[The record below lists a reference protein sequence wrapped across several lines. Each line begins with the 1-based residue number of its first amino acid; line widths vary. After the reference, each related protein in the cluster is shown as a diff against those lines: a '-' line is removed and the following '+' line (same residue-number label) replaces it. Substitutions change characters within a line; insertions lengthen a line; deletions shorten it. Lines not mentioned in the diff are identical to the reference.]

1 MRNKPVSALLLLTV
15 ALICVPPAFPK
26 GPVDKIVIK
35 GGGLAQAIEVKDR
48 ATLKSFDPW
57 GGQFIDWSKGPVA
70 APRDIATSYEVYFYM
85 FWLPTDREM
94 TLKYVIRYVPGSG
107 DAPGYVYLPGRG
119 EKWYSTNMGT
129 IMRGD
134 NDGRWHLATGAWS
147 VLVQRLVTAR
157 GTSSDS

>member
-1 MRNKPVSALLLLTV
+1 MRNRLVPALLLL
-15 ALICVPPAFPK
+15 AMAFICAPLAFPK

-48 ATLKSFDPW
+48 ATLKGFDPW
-57 GGQFIDWSKGPVA
+57 SGQVIDWSKDTVSEPH
-70 APRDIATSYEVYFYM
+70 DIAHSYEVYFYM

-107 DAPGYVYLPGRG
+107 GAPGYVYLPGKG
-119 EKWYSTNMGT
+119 GKWYSTNMGT

-134 NDGRWHLATGAWS
+134 NDGKWHVATGAWS
-147 VLVQRLVTAR
+147 ALLQRLVTAR